1 MSKIPHPFV
10 NESMQLFK
18 DLSIENKNKIFFTHF
33 NHTNPLLIQNSKEQ
47 LELISKGYN
56 FATEKLVIDL

>member
-1 MSKIPHPFV
+1 
-10 NESMQLFK
+10 MQLFK

-56 FATEKLVIDL
+56 FATDKLIIDL